1 MTDDRSQGA
10 IRKVKAW
17 LADDARQ
24 MRQAGPIGALELL
37 KLQGGWSV
45 MIRAYFKAAG
55 AGDPSVEEVRE
66 LRTWAMGLVAD
77 HRDAVLV

>member
-1 MTDDRSQGA
+1 MDARQ
-10 IRKVKAW
+10 KVEKW

-24 MRQAGPIGALELL
+24 IRQAGPIEGL
-37 KLQGGWSV
+37 KVLRDMGGWSK

-55 AGDPSVEEVRE
+55 AGEPAIDEIHS
-66 LRTWAMGLVAD
+66 LRAWAMEQVAD